1 MLKHSDH
8 MYEYF
13 DVRCIIH
20 RVRRYSHVTACTSLC
35 LGIARGPY
43 QSGTLAKSTATYRD
57 VYQFNYLR
65 SDLLPY
71 GILAKMLYA
80 LQANVPRAWFIRR
93 GVVAR
98 RRVTTQC
105 QSAPECGTRAASV
118 LMRRPSWSMRCQTRA
133 APRTT
138 ARNRQN
144 SINVIERTRAVCDSK
159 TMLTW
164 Q

>member
-57 VYQFNYLR
+57 VYQFDYLR

-71 GILAKMLYA
+71 GTLAETFCA
-80 LQANVPRAWFIRR
+80 LQKNAPRAWFTERV
-93 GVVAR
+93 VVAR
-98 RRVTTQC
+98 RRAATWS
-105 QSAPECGTRAASV
+105 QSAPESATRAASV
-118 LMRRPSWSMRCQTRA
+118 PERRPSWSKRKTCA

-144 SINVIERTRAVCDSK
+144 SFNVNERVFVTLRW
-159 TMLTW
+159 W